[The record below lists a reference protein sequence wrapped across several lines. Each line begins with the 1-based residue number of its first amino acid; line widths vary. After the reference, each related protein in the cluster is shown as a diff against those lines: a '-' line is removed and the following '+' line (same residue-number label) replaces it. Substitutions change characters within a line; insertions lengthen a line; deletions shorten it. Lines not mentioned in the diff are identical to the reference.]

1 MKGRMPR
8 LLLDIQC
15 TIFRQ
20 ALESLLQTAGFE
32 VLATPA
38 ALESPQTRR
47 RMKPVAA
54 AILDGATAIHPVPER
69 VREYARMA
77 PPIPWI
83 LLADTA
89 EDPDNILSAFRAGA
103 SAVLVK
109 TQPGADLIAAVR
121 CVLNGDLYL
130 SPDVGGRIVP
140 RLLSPAKDRSSC
152 VTENETDLIKMI
164 AEGKTV
170 AQAAAVLGIDAGK
183 ASRDHSRL
191 KRKLGLKNTAAVVRY
206 AVRHGIIAA

>member
-8 LLLDIQC
+8 LLLDIQS

-20 ALESLLQTAGFE
+20 ALELLLRTAGFE
-32 VLATPA
+32 VLTPLEA
-38 ALESPQTRR
+38 PESPQTRR
-47 RMKPVAA
+47 RMKTVAA
-54 AILDGATAIHPVPER
+54 AILDGATAVHPVPER
-69 VREYARMA
+69 VRDYARRA

-83 LLADTA
+83 LLAESA

-103 SAVLVK
+103 SAYVVK
-109 TQPGADLIAAVR
+109 TQPAAELIEAVHS
-121 CVLNGDLYL
+121 VLDGDLYL
-130 SPDVGGRIVP
+130 SPDVGRRIFP
-140 RLLSPAKDRSSC
+140 RLLSPAKDLSGC
-152 VTENETDLIKMI
+152 VTDHETDLIKMI

-170 AQAAAVLGIDAGK
+170 AQAAAVLGIDAGV

-191 KRKLGLKNTAAVVRY
+191 KRKLGLKNTAALVRY